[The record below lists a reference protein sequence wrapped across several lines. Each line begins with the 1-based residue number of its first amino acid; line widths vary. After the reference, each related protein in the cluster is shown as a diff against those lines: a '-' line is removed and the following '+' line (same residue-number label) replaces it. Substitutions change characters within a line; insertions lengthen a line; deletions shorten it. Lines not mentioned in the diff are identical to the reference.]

1 MTAAW
6 SASLA
11 AVARLCRD
19 ESANDRHWATVL
31 GEEVRQAGPGER
43 QRFLI
48 AASHRHAA
56 LAADWEAR
64 LPITDDTALM
74 LSDDPLEPSGD
85 LADYRAAMAARS
97 EELSLRRSAIDPIC
111 DPATDG
117 LIAEVVRSISNLIDE
132 ASQVGV

>member
-6 SASLA
+6 SGSLA

-31 GEEVRQAGPGER
+31 GEEARKAGPGER
-43 QRFLI
+43 QRYLI

-56 LAADWEAR
+56 LAANWEAR
-64 LPITDDTALM
+64 LPITDDTAHM
-74 LSDDPLEPSGD
+74 LDNDPPEPTGD

-97 EELSLRRSAIDPIC
+97 EKLSLRRSEIDPTC

-117 LIAEVVRSISNLIDE
+117 LIAEVVRSMSDLIDE
-132 ASQVGV
+132 AAQVGV

>member
-6 SASLA
+6 LGSLA

-31 GEEVRQAGPGER
+31 GEEARQAGPGER
-43 QRFLI
+43 QRYLI

-85 LADYRAAMAARS
+85 LAYYRAAMAARS
-97 EELSLRRSAIDPIC
+97 EGLSLRRSEIDPIC
-111 DPATDG
+111 DPATDE
-117 LIAEVVRSISNLIDE
+117 LIAEVVRSISDLIDE

>member
-6 SASLA
+6 SGSLA

-31 GEEVRQAGPGER
+31 GEEARKAGPGER
-43 QRFLI
+43 QRYLI
-48 AASHRHAA
+48 AASHRHAV
-56 LAADWEAR
+56 LAANWEAR
-64 LPITDDTALM
+64 LPITDDTAHM
-74 LSDDPLEPSGD
+74 LDNDPPEPTGD

-97 EELSLRRSAIDPIC
+97 EKLSLRRSEIDPIC

-117 LIAEVVRSISNLIDE
+117 LIAEVVRSMSDLIDE
-132 ASQVGV
+132 AAQVGV

>member
-6 SASLA
+6 LGSLA

-31 GEEVRQAGPGER
+31 GEEARQAGPGER
-43 QRFLI
+43 QRFMI

-74 LSDDPLEPSGD
+74 LSDDPPEPSGD

-97 EELSLRRSAIDPIC
+97 EGLSLRRSEIDPIC
-111 DPATDG
+111 DPATNG
-117 LIAEVVRSISNLIDE
+117 LIAEVVHSISDLIDE

>member
-6 SASLA
+6 SGSLA

-31 GEEVRQAGPGER
+31 GEEARQAGPGER

-64 LPITDDTALM
+64 LPITDDTAHM
-74 LSDDPLEPSGD
+74 LSDDPPGPSGD
-85 LADYRAAMAARS
+85 LADYRSAMAARI
-97 EELSLRRSAIDPIC
+97 EELSLRRSEIDPIC
-111 DPATDG
+111 DPATGG
-117 LIAEVVRSISNLIDE
+117 LIAEVVRSISELIDE